1 MLFQRSPETAP
12 VLTALQFPHWPPP
25 SLPVSQRL
33 LHRLPSLLRALQDSP
48 QGLLAPYLPFVS
60 QSSCTAFGATA
71 GTRLDAASS
80 KQVTGRKD
88 VKPAMPWVSNP
99 SPPLPFPLFQSVSMH
114 ARTLV
119 IADGALVTNLLSTMC
134 AGAYEH
140 PLHRFNT
147 CIL

>member
-60 QSSCTAFGATA
+60 QSSCTASGATA

-119 IADGALVTNLLSTMC
+119 IADGALVTNL
-134 AGAYEH
+134 
-140 PLHRFNT
+140 
-147 CIL
+147 